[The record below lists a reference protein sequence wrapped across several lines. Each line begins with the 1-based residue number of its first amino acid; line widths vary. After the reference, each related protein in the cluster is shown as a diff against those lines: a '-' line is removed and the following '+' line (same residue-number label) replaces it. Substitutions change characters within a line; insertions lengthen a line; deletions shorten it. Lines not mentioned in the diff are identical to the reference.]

1 LSIILPKMFNRL
13 FFILLVLST
22 YDLKSSPTIEIT
34 WQLIHDN
41 NYTIGQINHLHS
53 QLFQGHDT
61 IYPSIHKKYWARISV
76 KNPNNQSFY
85 ISAMPNF
92 NNDWFYQTK
101 EGQWESVKSGLQIT
115 SDRRDHYLKLP
126 SEDYKDSIYYVLMDV
141 SFMNQV
147 KAFIPT
153 FKLHTAQTTND
164 REWYITLFSILSVII
179 LLVYFVNIIVEYFL
193 LKESTHI
200 YYLVGLIGGLMYV
213 LSYHS
218 VIDLWTNF
226 RYIKVISASLYQ
238 VYCAD
243 FSYILNRL
251 SIMII
256 CFGLINLAT
265 TFLKTKVKIP
275 TWHKLLK
282 YYLIIFTIAN
292 LVSLLITVF
301 TSFPCDVYF
310 ITASNIMVIVAIL
323 LVIFSGVLCL
333 RMDRRIAGLFLI
345 AHILPFLFII
355 LTSIYVEIN
364 TYINFG
370 HVMMPYLTILSLP
383 IGLNTLLTYRVIH
396 VKDTLHE
403 NNILSQKMEMDNER
417 IKHEKEL
424 EVLEKENFK
433 NQLQVEKLTIEN
445 LELKVDLQN
454 RQLLTSAMQIQKK
467 DEVIHNI
474 SQEVSKMSKKDNS
487 HDSTNKVIRS
497 LLQNHET
504 TESNWSSFKEHFEK
518 IHPDFFN
525 NLKTKHPDL
534 SSSDIRL
541 SAYIK
546 LNLTNKEIATLQ
558 NIKPESVK
566 RAKIRLKQKINL
578 P

>member
-1 LSIILPKMFNRL
+1 
-13 FFILLVLST
+13 
-22 YDLKSSPTIEIT
+22 
-34 WQLIHDN
+34 
-41 NYTIGQINHLHS
+41 
-53 QLFQGHDT
+53 
-61 IYPSIHKKYWARISV
+61 
-76 KNPNNQSFY
+76 
-85 ISAMPNF
+85 
-92 NNDWFYQTK
+92 
-101 EGQWESVKSGLQIT
+101 
-115 SDRRDHYLKLP
+115 
-126 SEDYKDSIYYVLMDV
+126 
-141 SFMNQV
+141 
-147 KAFIPT
+147 
-153 FKLHTAQTTND
+153 
-164 REWYITLFSILSVII
+164 
-179 LLVYFVNIIVEYFL
+179 
-193 LKESTHI
+193 
-200 YYLVGLIGGLMYV
+200 
-213 LSYHS
+213 
-218 VIDLWTNF
+218 
-226 RYIKVISASLYQ
+226 
-238 VYCAD
+238 
-243 FSYILNRL
+243 
-251 SIMII
+251 
-256 CFGLINLAT
+256 
-265 TFLKTKVKIP
+265 
-275 TWHKLLK
+275 
-282 YYLIIFTIAN
+282 
-292 LVSLLITVF
+292 
-301 TSFPCDVYF
+301 
-310 ITASNIMVIVAIL
+310 MVIVAIL

>member
-1 LSIILPKMFNRL
+1 MVFKIFYRL
-13 FFILLVLST
+13 LFILLVFST
-22 YDLKSSPTIEIT
+22 SDVKSGPTTEIT
-34 WQLIHDN
+34 WELIHDK
-41 NYTIGQINHLHS
+41 NYTIDQISHLAS
-53 QLFQGHDT
+53 LLTQGHDT

-85 ISAMPNF
+85 ISAMPNI
-92 NNDWFYQTK
+92 NNDWFYKTK
-101 EGQWESVKSGLQIT
+101 EGHWESTKSGLQIT

-126 SEDYKDSIYYVLMDV
+126 ASGYCDSIYYVLMDV
-141 SFMNQV
+141 SLMNQV
-147 KAFIPT
+147 KAFVPT
-153 FKLHTAQTTND
+153 FKIHAAQTTND
-164 REWYITLFSILSVII
+164 REWYIALFSILSVII
-179 LLVYFVNIIVEYFL
+179 LLVYFVNILVEYIL

-200 YYLVGLIGGLMYV
+200 YYLGGLIGGLLYV

-226 RYIKVISASLYQ
+226 RYTKVIGASLYQ

-282 YYLIIFTIAN
+282 FYLIIFTIAN
-292 LVSLLITVF
+292 MVSLLITLF
-301 TSFPCDVYF
+301 TPFPCDLYF
-310 ITASNIMVIVAIL
+310 ITTSNIMLIVAIL
-323 LVIFSGVLCL
+323 LVVFSGILCL
-333 RMDRRIAGLFLI
+333 KMDRRIAGLFLM
-345 AHILPFLFII
+345 AHILPFIFII

-364 TYINFG
+364 TYISFG
-370 HVMMPYLTILSLP
+370 HVMMPYLTILSVP

-424 EVLEKENFK
+424 EFLAKENFK
-433 NQLQVEKLTIEN
+433 NQLEVETLTREN

-454 RQLLTSAMQIQKK
+454 RQLLASAMQIQKK
-467 DEVIHNI
+467 DEIIHNI
-474 SQEVSKMSKKDNS
+474 SQEVSKISKKEHSN
-487 HDSTNKVIRS
+487 DSTNKIIRS

-504 TESNWSSFKEHFEK
+504 AESNWGSFKEHFEK

-525 NLKTKHPDL
+525 NLKKDHPDL
-534 SSSDIRL
+534 SASDIRL
-541 SAYIK
+541 SAYLK

-578 P
+578 S